1 MGSKDHS
8 ERVGEDDSGCL
19 GSTWNMN
26 SVEKGRKVDGQR
38 RRTQSLLE
46 PYDWTKSFSHKE
58 IDNEASLGRA
68 SFRHNMENIFFFF
81 FFFFFYKNDKVGSP
95 SKRNLFVKLSNFFFF
110 LEIISF

>member
-81 FFFFFYKNDKVGSP
+81 FLFFVIQSTKLARP
-95 SKRNLFVKLSNFFFF
+95 RNAIYLLNYLIFFFF